1 MSTLEKRP
9 NLGKALV
16 KQLTEAEI
24 NSFEQLEEMGSEKT
38 FLKLKTIY
46 PDACINRLYAIEGA
60 IQGIRWHQLSKDRKN
75 ELLIFF
81 NMLK

>member
-16 KQLTEAEI
+16 KQLVEAEI